1 MNAPGTPRA
10 ELLRILY
17 LTASARGD
25 LRVDE
30 EIRRVKAGVR
40 AATHRDLVQIE
51 HLPAAT
57 ATDLLDGLTRF
68 TPHVVHFSGHA
79 GREALVFDSGG
90 DARGAGRPVKA
101 SAFVRALRA
110 VDVPPEL
117 VVLNACRT
125 KAQLTELVEAVPLAV
140 GMSDGI
146 KDADGMAFAARFY
159 AALTEGQSVRG
170 AYQVAKVQMELIGL
184 PDADLPVLEHAPGVD
199 PAAVKLVLPA
209 PPGTREA
216 GQGGGTFNTIS
227 GGSMQ
232 GPVIMGR
239 DIKFSGPNYGHR
251 SDPPADGTS

>member
-1 MNAPGTPRA
+1 MNAPGTPQA
-10 ELLRILY
+10 EVLRILY

-79 GREALVFDSGG
+79 GREVLVFDSGG
-90 DARGAGRPVKA
+90 DAHGPGRPVKA
-101 SAFVRALRA
+101 SAFVRALQA

-117 VVLNACRT
+117 VVLNACRSQ
-125 KAQLTELVEAVPLAV
+125 AQLAELVKAVPLAV

-146 KDADGMAFAARFY
+146 DDTDAMAFAARFY

-170 AYQVAKVQMELIGL
+170 AYRVAKVQMELSGL
-184 PDADLPVLEHAPGVD
+184 PDADLPVLEHAPDID
-199 PAAVKLVLPA
+199 PAAVKLVMPA
-209 PPGTREA
+209 PPSARES
-216 GQGGGTFNTIS
+216 GRGGGTASTIS
-227 GGSMQ
+227 GGFVQ

-239 DIKFSGPNYGHR
+239 DIKISGLNHGHR
-251 SDPPADGTS
+251 SDPPSDGTD